1 MCVSDWQLFSRSLAR
16 RSCDERVVLDG
27 KWLFNSNQIHLV
39 AALRH
44 GPLNCGLREK
54 KEKVLNRNEDWKRER
69 FPFCSIR
76 HSGHERAVQLGHIYI
91 IKDRVEEAIF
101 CSDMYI
107 SALHYYAQLNNQV
120 SSFFGF
126 SFLYVSLCW

>member
-1 MCVSDWQLFSRSLAR
+1 MCPTGNFFLARSLAR

-76 HSGHERAVQLGHIYI
+76 HSGHEKAVQLGHIYI

-126 SFLYVSLCW
+126 SFLFVSLCW

>member
-1 MCVSDWQLFSRSLAR
+1 MCPTGNFFLARSLSH

-54 KEKVLNRNEDWKRER
+54 KEKVLNRNEDWKGER

-76 HSGHERAVQLGHIYI
+76 HSGHERAVQLGHIYN
-91 IKDRVEEAIF
+91 KGSRPGGHLLQRYV
-101 CSDMYI
+101 YI
-107 SALHYYAQLNNQV
+107 GA
-120 SSFFGF
+120 
-126 SFLYVSLCW
+126 SLLCTTE